1 MKKFFYS
8 MIVAAAVV
16 ATACSDDDSAGE
28 RMHDAR
34 EQSLEAAA
42 RYFVDNT
49 VIPTYRSLADQTIAL
64 TEACEA
70 MQAAFAEGRLTTAL
84 VAEACDCWI
93 GARKYWEL
101 SEAFL
106 YGAAGDYNIDPHI
119 DSWPLNHTELQSLLD
134 DPVRMGKMDDEYAG
148 AYLGY
153 GLLGFHALEYMLF
166 EDAKPRATD
175 KYTAEELV
183 YVVAVA
189 GDLRNQCVRLEAAWA
204 GMDNISAA
212 KQTLLTDAELE
223 PSFDYG
229 ESMRSAGRAGSKYKS
244 YLEAAQEILQG
255 SIDIADEVANQ
266 KIGRPANG
274 SSADDKNYI
283 ESPYSHNSQ
292 IDFIDN
298 IRSIGNAYMGNSG
311 SATAAAEASVGRYIA
326 EVAPEVDSRV
336 RTAVDNAMAAIED
349 AEAPFVDNATSAK
362 WRHAVDVV
370 NDLVDALE
378 EAQQALLIT
387 K

>member
-1 MKKFFYS
+1 MKRLFYS
-8 MIVAAAVV
+8 MSVAAALLS
-16 ATACSDDDSAGE
+16 AACSDDNDYSNVG
-28 RMHDAR
+28 DAR
-34 EQSLEAAA
+34 EQILEAAA
-42 RYFVDNT
+42 TDFVDRT
-49 VIPTYRSLADQTIAL
+49 VIPTYKGLADETISL

-70 MQAAFAEGRLTTAL
+70 MQEAFARGELTTAL
-84 VAEACDCWI
+84 VKTACDHWI
-93 GARKYWEL
+93 ASRKYWEL

-119 DSWPLNHTELQSLLD
+119 DSWPLNHTELQALLD

-148 AYLGY
+148 TYLGY

-166 EDAKPRATD
+166 ENAAPRQLD
-175 KYTAEELV
+175 KYTAEELI

-204 GMDNISAA
+204 GMDNISDI
-212 KQTLLTDAELE
+212 KQEILEQAELE

-229 ESMRSAGRAGSKYKS
+229 ESMRAAGRAGSKYKT

-274 SSADDKNYI
+274 SSSDDKNYI

-298 IRSIGNAYMGNSG
+298 IRSIRNAYLG
-311 SATAAAEASVGRYIA
+311 SNAGDASVSDYISD
-326 EVAPEVDSRV
+326 VAPDVDAKV
-336 RTAVDNAMAAIED
+336 REAIED
-349 AEAPFVDNATSAK
+349 AIAAIGQAEAPFVNNATSAK
-362 WRHAVDVV
+362 WKQSVEVV

-378 EAQQALLIT
+378 EAQQALLII

>member
-1 MKKFFYS
+1 MKKLFYS
-8 MIVAAAVV
+8 LFLAAAVI
-16 ATACSDDDSAGE
+16 ATACSDDDNAGE
-28 RMHDAR
+28 SMHDAR

-42 RYFVDNT
+42 RSFVDRT

-70 MQAAFAEGRLTTAL
+70 MREAFAEGRLTTAL
-84 VAEACDCWI
+84 VQKACDDWI
-93 GARKYWEL
+93 GARKFWEL

-148 AYLGY
+148 TYLGY

-166 EDAKPRATD
+166 ENAAPRATD

-183 YVVAVA
+183 YVAAVA

-212 KQTLLTDAELE
+212 KQAILEDAELE

-229 ESMRSAGRAGSKYKS
+229 ESMRSAGRAGSKYKT

-255 SIDIADEVANQ
+255 AVDIADEVANQ

-292 IDFIDN
+292 VDFIDN
-298 IRSIGNAYMGNSG
+298 IRSIGNAYAG
-311 SATAAAEASVGRYIA
+311 SNTGDASVGDYIA
-326 EVAPEVDSRV
+326 YAAPEIDTKV
-336 RTAVDNAMAAIED
+336 RTAIDNAVAAISD
-349 AEAPFVDNATSAK
+349 AEAPFVDNSTSAK
-362 WRHAVDVV
+362 WKRAVEVV

-378 EAQQALLIT
+378 EAQQALLIV

>member
-1 MKKFFYS
+1 MKKLFYS

-16 ATACSDDDSAGE
+16 ATACSDDDNADES
-28 RMHDAR
+28 MHDSR

-42 RYFVDNT
+42 RNFVDNT

-84 VAEACDCWI
+84 VQKACDRWI

-119 DSWPLNHTELQSLLD
+119 DSWPLNHSELQSLLD

-148 AYLGY
+148 TYLGY

-166 EDAKPRATD
+166 EDAQPRATD
-175 KYTAEELV
+175 KYTAEELI

-189 GDLRNQCVRLEAAWA
+189 GDLRNQCVRLESAWA

-212 KQTLLTDAELE
+212 KQALLTDAELE

-274 SSADDKNYI
+274 SGADDKNYI

-311 SATAAAEASVGRYIA
+311 SATAEASVSSYIA
-326 EVAPEVDSRV
+326 EVAPEVDTRV
-336 RTAVDNAMAAIED
+336 RTAIDNAMAAIED

-362 WRHAVDVV
+362 WRHSVEVV

>member
-1 MKKFFYS
+1 MKKLFYS
-8 MIVAAAVV
+8 ISVAAALLL
-16 ATACSDDDSAGE
+16 AACSDDNDGQGGSI
-28 RMHDAR
+28 HDAR

-42 RYFVDNT
+42 IDFVDQT
-49 VIPTYRSLADQTIAL
+49 VIPTYKGLADETIAL

-70 MQAAFAEGRLTTAL
+70 MQDAFGNGALTTAL
-84 VAEACDCWI
+84 VKEACDRWI
-93 GARKYWEL
+93 SSRKYWEL

-134 DPVRMGKMDDEYAG
+134 DPVRMGKMDDDYAG
-148 AYLGY
+148 TYLGY

-166 EDAKPRATD
+166 ENAAPRATD
-175 KYTAEELV
+175 KYTAEELI

-189 GDLRNQCVRLEAAWA
+189 GDLRNQCVRLEASWA
-204 GMDNISAA
+204 GMDNITAE
-212 KQTLLTDAELE
+212 KREILEDAELE

-229 ESMRSAGRAGSKYKS
+229 ESMRSAARAGSKYKT

-255 SIDIADEVANQ
+255 AIDIADEVANQ

-298 IRSIGNAYMGNSG
+298 IRSIRNAYQG
-311 SATAAAEASVGRYIA
+311 SNTGDASVSQYIE
-326 EVAPEVDSRV
+326 EVAPDVDQKV
-336 RTAVDNAMAAIED
+336 RTAIDEAIAAIED
-349 AEAPFVDNATSAK
+349 AEAPFVDNAASAK
-362 WRHAVDVV
+362 WKHSVEVV

-378 EAQQALLIT
+378 EAQQALLII
-387 K
+387 KR

>member
-1 MKKFFYS
+1 MKKTFLFA
-8 MIVAAAVV
+8 MTIAAAMLT
-16 ATACSDDDSAGE
+16 TACSDDDDNTVKTDS
-28 RMHDAR
+28 AR

-42 RYFVDNT
+42 VAFVDRT
-49 VIPTYRSLADQTIAL
+49 VIPTYKGLADETILL

-70 MQAAFAEGRLTTAL
+70 MQGAFEQGNLTTAL
-84 VAEACDCWI
+84 VKKACDCWI

-134 DPVRMGKMDDEYAG
+134 DPVRMGKMDDDYAG
-148 AYLGY
+148 TYLGY

-166 EDAKPRATD
+166 ENAAPRALD
-175 KYTAEELV
+175 KYTTEELI

-204 GMDNISAA
+204 GMDNVSAE
-212 KQTLLTDAELE
+212 KREILEDAELE

-229 ESMRSAGRAGSKYKS
+229 ESMRQAGRAGSKYKT

-292 IDFIDN
+292 IDFVDN
-298 IRSIGNAYMGNSG
+298 IRSIRNAYLG
-311 SATAAAEASVGRYIA
+311 SNTGDASVSNYIA
-326 EVAPEVDSRV
+326 DVAPDVDQKV
-336 RTAVDNAMAAIED
+336 RNAIDAAID
-349 AEAPFVDNATSAK
+349 AISQAEAPFVNNATSAK
-362 WRHAVDVV
+362 WKASVEVV

-378 EAQQALLIT
+378 EAQQALLII

>member
-1 MKKFFYS
+1 MKRLFYS
-8 MIVAAAVV
+8 MSVAAALLS
-16 ATACSDDDSAGE
+16 AACSDDNDYSNVG
-28 RMHDAR
+28 DAR
-34 EQSLEAAA
+34 EQILEAAA
-42 RYFVDNT
+42 TDFVDRT
-49 VIPTYRSLADQTIAL
+49 VIPTYKGLADETISL

-70 MQAAFAEGRLTTAL
+70 MQEAFARGELTTAL
-84 VAEACDCWI
+84 VKTACDHWI
-93 GARKYWEL
+93 ASRKYWEL

-119 DSWPLNHTELQSLLD
+119 DSWPLNHTELQALLD

-148 AYLGY
+148 TYLGY

-166 EDAKPRATD
+166 ENAAPRQLD
-175 KYTAEELV
+175 KYTAEELI

-204 GMDNISAA
+204 GMDNISDI
-212 KQTLLTDAELE
+212 KQEILEQAELE

-229 ESMRSAGRAGSKYKS
+229 ESMRAAGRAGSKYKT

-274 SSADDKNYI
+274 SSSDDKNYI

-298 IRSIGNAYMGNSG
+298 IRSIRNAYLG
-311 SATAAAEASVGRYIA
+311 SNAGDASVSDYISD
-326 EVAPEVDSRV
+326 VAPDVDAKV
-336 RTAVDNAMAAIED
+336 REAIED
-349 AEAPFVDNATSAK
+349 AIAAIGHAEAPFVNNATSA
-362 WRHAVDVV
+362 
-370 NDLVDALE
+370 
-378 EAQQALLIT
+378 
-387 K
+387 

>member
-1 MKKFFYS
+1 MKKVFYS
-8 MIVAAAVV
+8 MAVAAALT
-16 ATACSDDDSAGE
+16 ATACNDDDSSTIQSADE
-28 RMHDAR
+28 R

-42 RYFVDNT
+42 CDFVDRT
-49 VIPTYRSLADQTIAL
+49 VIPTYTSLADETIAL

-70 MQAAFAEGRLTTAL
+70 MQAAFDNGNLTTAL
-84 VAEACDCWI
+84 VQEACDCWI

-148 AYLGY
+148 TYLGY

-166 EDAKPRATD
+166 ENAAPRAIS
-175 KYTAEELV
+175 KYTTEELI

-189 GDLRNQCVRLEAAWA
+189 GDLCNQCVRLEAAWA
-204 GMDNISAA
+204 GMDNISTE
-212 KQTLLTDAELE
+212 KQEILAEAELE

-229 ESMRSAGRAGSKYKS
+229 ESMRSAGRAGSKYKT

-274 SSADDKNYI
+274 SGADDKNYI

-292 IDFIDN
+292 VDFIDN
-298 IRSIGNAYMGNSG
+298 IRSIRNAYAG
-311 SATAAAEASVGRYIA
+311 SNAGDASVSDYIA
-326 EVAPEVDSRV
+326 QVAPAVDSKV
-336 RTAVDNAMAAIED
+336 REAIDDAIAAISE
-349 AEAPFVDNATSAK
+349 AEAPFVDNSTSAK
-362 WRHAVDVV
+362 WKHSVEVV

-378 EAQQALLIT
+378 EAQQALLIL

>member
-1 MKKFFYS
+1 MKKSFLFA
-8 MIVAAAVV
+8 MTITAAML
-16 ATACSDDDSAGE
+16 TSACDDDNDAQSI
-28 RMHDAR
+28 HDAR

-42 RYFVDNT
+42 CAFVDNT
-49 VIPTYRSLADQTIAL
+49 VIPTYKSLADETILL

-70 MQAAFAEGRLTTAL
+70 MQAAFDKGNLTTTL
-84 VAEACDCWI
+84 VQEACDRWI

-166 EDAKPRATD
+166 ENAAPRD
-175 KYTAEELV
+175 LSKYTSEELI

-204 GMDNISAA
+204 GMDNISTA
-212 KQTLLTDAELE
+212 KQELLEDAELE

-229 ESMRSAGRAGSKYKS
+229 ESMRSAGRAGSKYKT

-255 SIDIADEVANQ
+255 AIDIADEVANQ

-292 IDFIDN
+292 VDFIDN
-298 IRSIGNAYMGNSG
+298 IRSIRNAYLG
-311 SATAAAEASVGRYIA
+311 SNTGDASVADYIS
-326 EVAPEVDSRV
+326 EVAPEVDQKV
-336 RTAVDNAMAAIED
+336 RTAIDDAID
-349 AEAPFVDNATSAK
+349 AISAAEAPFVDNSTSAK
-362 WRHAVDVV
+362 WKASVEAV
-370 NDLVDALE
+370 NSLVDALE
-378 EAQQALLIT
+378 EAQQALLIS